1 MQAKLPTIR
10 PRDAV
15 LLAVLLLASVGA
27 VVWLMLHFAGPA
39 PPSVFVLSTASAGS
53 PYHRYGEHYRAVFER
68 QGVKL
73 EVRESTGSVANLKAL
88 ADPASGVHAAFVQ
101 GGISSAR
108 SEPDLLS
115 LGRVAHEP
123 LWVFHREGEPLRRL
137 ADLKGKRVLVG
148 PSGGGTNLLALRLL
162 AANGVTAETA
172 TLINR
177 ELPDYVDLLAN
188 GEADAGFLVLA
199 AEARTIQRL
208 LRTPRVRLMS
218 FTEAEA
224 YSQRFPFLSQLVLRQ
239 GVVDFAASIPPSD
252 VTLIATTTA
261 VLVRRDAHHAL
272 VNLLAQALAEVHAQP
287 VLEENGEARLF
298 QRAGEFPTTADP
310 EFQFSDEAKR
320 VYRSGAPVLQR
331 YVPFWLATMVDRLIV
346 SLVVLLPL
354 LIPLARILP
363 QVYNWRMRRRIL
375 RWYVRL
381 KLLEPGDASKLSA
394 DEVAQRLA
402 ELDRIDAT
410 VNTLVI
416 PLAYANQLYDLR
428 QHIEVV
434 RRRLSSDHALPAPAA
449 RRA

>member
-123 LWVFHREGEPLRRL
+123 LWVFHREGEPLRL

-331 YVPFWLATMVDRLIV
+331 YVPFWLATMADRLIV

-354 LIPLARILP
+354 LIPLARMLP

-394 DEVAQRLA
+394 DEMAQRLA
-402 ELDRIDAT
+402 EFDRIDAT

-416 PLAYANQLYDLR
+416 PLGFANQLYDLR

-434 RRRLSSDHALPAPAA
+434 RRRLSSDDALPAPAA